1 MWPGSTEAA
10 GRPRNHDVGDPRH
23 TLQPVNAERLGGWR
37 CLFGP
42 DRWVEDVAEGAQHW
56 RLVGLDVVLMGS
68 GEPAEAILYG
78 TI

>member
-1 MWPGSTEAA
+1 LASSAA
-10 GRPRNHDVGDPRH
+10 
-23 TLQPVNAERLGGWR
+23 QPVNAERLGGWR
-37 CLFGP
+37 RLFGP
-42 DRWVEDVAEGAQHW
+42 DRWVEDVAEGARHW

>member
-1 MWPGSTEAA
+1 MMSA
-10 GRPRNHDVGDPRH
+10 
-23 TLQPVNAERLGGWR
+23 TLGIPSNRSMPSGLADGGVF
-37 CLFGP
+37 FGP